1 MNIDW
6 FLVLFGSMA
15 LAALCTP
22 LVLKF
27 ARAKGV
33 VDLPNQERKHHSTPT
48 PLWGGLAI
56 WLALAIA
63 GVIAWRFGLLT
74 DVKIGNTQ
82 LLGIALASLLLVG
95 GGMWDDARGLKPWR
109 QFLFP
114 VAAVLVSLAAGIGVQ
129 YVTNPFIA
137 GTGPYGRALL
147 YVSPWFGS
155 AIAGAWLLG
164 MTYTTKL
171 LDGLD
176 GLVAGVGAIG
186 AFILFM
192 VSLYWDVPLSGT
204 SYLALMVAGA
214 CLGFLAFN
222 IHPASIFL
230 GEGGSTLIGYLL
242 GVLAI
247 ISGAKIATAL
257 LIMGIPILDVAWV
270 VGRRIF
276 LERTSLVSADRKHLH
291 FRLLDAGLT
300 HRQAVFVLW
309 GFTAFFG
316 TSSLFLQSQQK
327 VIALLV
333 LGIVMSLLA
342 AVVVIKV
349 RKRT

>member
-1 MNIDW
+1 
-6 FLVLFGSMA
+6 MA

-22 LVLKF
+22 LVLRF
-27 ARAKGV
+27 ARAKGA
-33 VDLPNQERKHHSTPT
+33 VDLPNQERKRHPSPT
-48 PLWGGLAI
+48 PLWGGLAL
-56 WLALAIA
+56 WLALV
-63 GVIAWRFGLLT
+63 GVGFIAWRLGLLN
-74 DVKIGNTQ
+74 DARIGNTQ
-82 LLGIALASLLLVG
+82 LLGIVLASLLLVG
-95 GGMWDDARGLKPWR
+95 GGMWDDAKGLKPWR

-114 VAAVLVSLAAGIGVQ
+114 ITAVVVSLAAGIGVQ
-129 YVTNPFIA
+129 YVTNPFVA

-147 YVSPWFGS
+147 YISPWFGS
-155 AIAGAWLLG
+155 AIAGIWLLG

-176 GLVAGVGAIG
+176 GLVAGIGAIG

-270 VGRRIF
+270 VVRRIF
-276 LERTSLVSADRKHLH
+276 LERTSFASADLKHLH

-327 VIALLV
+327 VMALLV
-333 LGIVMSLLA
+333 LGIVMVLLA
-342 AVVVIKV
+342 IVVVV
-349 RKRT
+349 RYKKRT

>member
-1 MNIDW
+1 
-6 FLVLFGSMA
+6 MA

-22 LVLKF
+22 LVRRF

-33 VDLPNQERKHHSTPT
+33 MDIPNEARKRHSLPV
-48 PLWGGLAI
+48 PLWGGLAV
-56 WLALAIA
+56 WLALA
-63 GVIAWRFGLLT
+63 GVGFIAWRFELLT
-74 DVKIGNTQ
+74 DVKIGNAQ
-82 LLGIALASLLLVG
+82 LLGIALASLLLVA
-95 GGMWDDARGLKPWR
+95 GGMWDDAKGLKPWR

-114 VAAVLVSLAAGIGVQ
+114 VVAVCISLMAGIGVQ
-129 YVTNPFIA
+129 YITNPFLA

-147 YVSPWFGS
+147 YISPLYGT
-155 AIAGAWLLG
+155 AVAGIWLLG

-192 VSLYWDVPLSGT
+192 VSLYWDIPLSGT

-214 CLGFLAFN
+214 CLGFLVYN

-257 LIMGIPILDVAWV
+257 LIMGIPILDVAWIIA
-270 VGRRIF
+270 RRVF
-276 LERTSLVSADRKHLH
+276 YEKTSLASADRKHLH
-291 FRLLDAGLT
+291 FRLLDAGLSP
-300 HRQAVFVLW
+300 RQAVFVLW
-309 GFTAFFG
+309 AFTAFFG
-316 TSSLFLQSQQK
+316 TASLFLQSQQK

-333 LGIVMSLLA
+333 LGVVMALLA
-342 AVVVIKV
+342 IVVVV
-349 RKRT
+349 RYRRRV